1 MPGAISAVTALVLAL
16 AAIVWAVRR
25 RLAVVTVA
33 GESMWPT
40 YRTGDRVLVR
50 RAGLSELRP
59 GQVVV
64 IEQPAIGGAW
74 ITPVPRWPGS
84 SRKWMIK
91 RVAALPGDTL
101 PDLALPPSAP
111 LPGLAA
117 GGVVP
122 QGSLIVLGDNTAR
135 SFDSRQF
142 GYCPADRLLG
152 IVLRPLGPL
161 RPVSR
166 TSATR

>member
-1 MPGAISAVTALVLAL
+1 MPEAIRGVTALVLAL
-16 AAIVWAVRR
+16 TALVWAIRR
-25 RLAVVTVA
+25 RIAVVTVA
-33 GESMWPT
+33 GESMRPA

-64 IEQPAIGGAW
+64 IEQPAVGGAW

-111 LPGLAA
+111 LSRLAA
-117 GGVVP
+117 GAAVP
-122 QGSLIVLGDNTAR
+122 PGNLVVLGDNAAR
-135 SFDSRQF
+135 SLDSRQF

-152 IVLRPLGPL
+152 IVLRPL